1 MTAPVSVIIPTYN
14 RGEFL
19 RRGINSAL
27 EACAENDEIIVVDDG
42 STDQTK
48 ALVNSFSDPRLSY
61 VYQDNSGV
69 ATARNLGM
77 ERASNDLIAFLDDDD
92 EWHPAKLAVQ
102 IALLAEHPEAVASFS
117 NFWITDRLGNRTNNY
132 LLRWG
137 QPLQDWNQMLGTT
150 RTFRLDGTGK
160 EFDYYLGEHYF
171 NQMQDDYILPSSLI
185 IDRSRF
191 QNPLRFL
198 DGFERMESWLFS
210 SQVCR
215 QGPVIYVDYDLACQH
230 GDADNRLTAIP
241 IVDTVLSRLYVLENE
256 FGKRTDFT
264 EEQQRALA
272 QRLSKEA
279 HVLFV
284 SSMRTKTPNRRQIF
298 QANKHHGG
306 KIAIAAKLPD
316 WMLSLLSVFI
326 RTVKGGWGK

>member
-1 MTAPVSVIIPTYN
+1 MRSPVSVIIPTYN

-27 EACAENDEIIVVDDG
+27 EVCAENDEIIVVDDG
-42 STDQTK
+42 STDQTR
-48 ALVNSFSDPRLSY
+48 ALVESFSDPRLLY
-61 VYQDNSGV
+61 VYQENSGV
-69 ATARNLGM
+69 ATARNHGM
-77 ERASNDLIAFLDDDD
+77 ELANNDLIAFLDDDD
-92 EWHPAKLAVQ
+92 EWHPAKLTVQ
-102 IALLAEHPEAVASFS
+102 IALLEKHPEAVASFS

-150 RTFRLDGTGK
+150 RTFRLDDTGE

-171 NQMQDDYILPSSLI
+171 NQMQDDYILPSTLI

-191 QNPLRFL
+191 QEPLSFL
-198 DGFERMESWLFS
+198 DGFKRMESWLFS
-210 SQVCR
+210 SQACR

-256 FGKRTDFT
+256 FGKQTDFT
-264 EEQQRALA
+264 EDQQRAFA

-284 SSMRTKTPNRRQIF
+284 SAMRTKTPNRRQIF
-298 QANKHHGG
+298 QANKHLGG

-316 WMLSLLSVFI
+316 WMLSLLSGFI
-326 RTVKGGWGK
+326 RTVKGGWG